1 MSNITMKNL
10 VPLLVVFAN
19 IYLMMFVNMTSGCG
33 VTDEYE
39 VHVTNRLPS
48 PQLRLHCA
56 SKNDDLGYHNIDRD
70 YDFNWRFCENWTGNT
85 LFFCHLWWNNSDI
98 AFDVFKSQDHD
109 NPCLRGKC
117 YWEARTDGIYFSGGQ
132 TPSDFQKK
140 YDWNKS

>member
-1 MSNITMKNL
+1 MKNL
-10 VPLLVVFAN
+10 VPFLVVFAN

-33 VTDEYE
+33 ITEEYE

-85 LFFCHLWWNNSDI
+85 LFFCHLWWNNNDV
-98 AFDVFKSQDHD
+98 AFDVFKSHDD
-109 NPCLRGKC
+109 NPCLHVP
-117 YWEARTDGIYFSGGQ
+117 
-132 TPSDFQKK
+132 PSAMDVTSMAAHSLFHRRPIIIG
-140 YDWNKS
+140 YSERRPYLTGD